1 MRAVVVALI
10 VCAVLACAAGYGEQR
25 ASVRARELLSQRGVV
40 DGHNDLPWESR
51 IQWDDVVYG
60 RGAPD
65 LYGHVPGVDTT
76 IPLLRE
82 GNVTGQF
89 WSVYVSCEH
98 QNRDAVRVTMEQI
111 DQVKKMVNRYDDTFK
126 LCTSAQELEEATE
139 NGFIASMMGM
149 EGGHQIDSS
158 L

>member
-1 MRAVVVALI
+1 MVDPAWLI
-10 VCAVLACAAGYGEQR
+10 RV
-25 ASVRARELLSQRGVV
+25 
-40 DGHNDLPWESR
+40 
-51 IQWDDVVYG
+51 QWDDVVYG

-98 QNRDAVRVTMEQI
+98 QVSEMMMMMMMNGGGDDDHSYAVTVQCRIEMQ
-111 DQVKKMVNRYDDTFK
+111 
-126 LCTSAQELEEATE
+126 C
-139 NGFIASMMGM
+139 G
-149 EGGHQIDSS
+149 
-158 L
+158 